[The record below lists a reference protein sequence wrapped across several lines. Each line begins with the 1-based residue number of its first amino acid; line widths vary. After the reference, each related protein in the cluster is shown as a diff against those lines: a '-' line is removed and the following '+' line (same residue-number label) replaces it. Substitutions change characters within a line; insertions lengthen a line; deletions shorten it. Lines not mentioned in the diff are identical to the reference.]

1 MYVDINK
8 MYAKLAT
15 EKFQNETKDMLWVH
29 DTFMLLVPFFLR
41 VQNINAKI
49 GFSMHSHFPSSDIYK
64 TFPYRS
70 EVLKSLMCCDLIS
83 FHVFEATKCFYISAQ
98 RLIGATTVFKKGGFI
113 ACQTHGREVMLR
125 VSHIAI
131 DPQDILQ
138 SIAS

>member
-1 MYVDINK
+1 
-8 MYAKLAT
+8 
-15 EKFQNETKDMLWVH
+15 
-29 DTFMLLVPFFLR
+29 
-41 VQNINAKI
+41 
-49 GFSMHSHFPSSDIYK
+49 MHSHFPSSDIYK